1 VAFKKK
7 PQVLLPAA
15 HDHPD
20 SALITASRPLPKGGP
35 EEAKAEAIIDASF
48 LPEII
53 RWFISITIASR
64 CQAIFSPYTVTNAQ
78 QAFCNQTR
86 ELSAKGACPFQPAF
100 NPGSP

>member
-20 SALITASRPLPKGGP
+20 NALITASRPLPKGGQ

-48 LPEII
+48 LHEIVHY
-53 RWFISITIASR
+53 FISITIVSR
-64 CQAIFSPYTVTNAQ
+64 CQAIFFSFHADKRATS
-78 QAFCNQTR
+78 
-86 ELSAKGACPFQPAF
+86 LL
-100 NPGSP
+100 